1 MAKEL
6 APKRKNKK
14 MATSNVS
21 PVPEVKD
28 PSRIT
33 GTVSKKV
40 DNPFTGD
47 EIVRKGIYDL
57 QAAQNIE
64 QAYELVGQD
73 EKEVLFWF
81 NHGRRT
87 QAKQQMLGL
96 LDFDLG
102 DEKLNDLFKSFRNA
116 MNNIVTKDTSAERR
130 EAIQKFI
137 LSEDKFEPIREKLDA
152 MKAQGIED
160 VKIQFASPTIPV
172 EDENGNPVIVNGK
185 VQVKVAENEI
195 ELRKPTGKK
204 GRAKKVDPNAPVT
217 AETSD
222 SDTDEDET
230 EE

>member
-1 MAKEL
+1 MAKTL
-6 APKRKNKK
+6 APKRANKK
-14 MATSNVS
+14 MNPNVQS
-21 PVPEVKD
+21 TIPEVKD

-33 GTVSKKV
+33 GAVSKKV

-57 QAAQNIE
+57 QAALKIE
-64 QAYELVGQD
+64 DAYALVGGN
-73 EKEVLFWF
+73 ESEVLFWF

-102 DEKLNDLFKSFRNA
+102 DEKLNDLFKSFRSA

-160 VKIQFASPTIPV
+160 VKVTFSTVNP
-172 EDENGNPVIVNGK
+172 DENEV
-185 VQVKVAENEI
+185 

-204 GRAKKVDPNAPVT
+204 GRQKKVDPNAPVT

-222 SDTDEDET
+222 SDSDEDGED
-230 EE
+230 ES